1 MAKRHH
7 SKRDPHNVAGA
18 SVIRRGCGGG
28 DKVQAKPTL
37 EQAAIRKRM
46 LKESAN
52 LSTFSKEDKARIER
66 EREILAGAKP
76 KKTGKVR
83 SLRKVR
89 R

>member
-1 MAKRHH
+1 MAKRHN

-28 DKVQAKPTL
+28 DKAINKPTL

-76 KKTGKVR
+76 KPAKGKR
-83 SLRKVR
+83 NLRKVR